1 MSDLISR
8 QAAIDALEKVAE
20 LYPWRV
26 PGDRDSYSQYN
37 EAWQDALN
45 RADSEIEALSSAQ
58 QWILCSEQ
66 LPGADGTYLVYAPDY
81 KGGSSSSKEC
91 HDGVMFSKFKNMKW
105 SVEHGYYARPNCVM
119 AWMPLPEPY
128 KEDEQC

>member
-1 MSDLISR
+1 MVVGIVLMQRGEPMDDLISR
-8 QAAIDALEKVAE
+8 QDAIDLFLAE
-20 LYPWRV
+20 GMITAAVYVERM
-26 PGDRDSYSQYN
+26 
-37 EAWQDALN
+37 
-45 RADSEIEALSSAQ
+45 SSAQ
-58 QWILCSEQ
+58 QWILCSKQ

-91 HDGVMFSKFKNMKW
+91 HDGVMFSKFKNKKW
-105 SVEHGYYARPNCVM
+105 SVEHGYYTRPNCVK

>member
-1 MSDLISR
+1 MDDLISR
-8 QAAIDALEKVAE
+8 QDAIDLFLAE
-20 LYPWRV
+20 GMITAAVYVERM
-26 PGDRDSYSQYN
+26 
-37 EAWQDALN
+37 
-45 RADSEIEALSSAQ
+45 SSAQ

-119 AWMPLPEPY
+119 AWMLLPEPY